1 MTLKDRQFY
10 NHVSQLILDTAARR
24 QEEAIG
30 APDNLGNYE
39 PVFQCELTSSFRMM
53 LRFFPEQAFQM
64 MIDYDRNNDD
74 LVSFDEAR
82 ELITRGFD
90 DGHLI
95 ANIINKKLFN
105 QMDEF

>member
-1 MTLKDRQFY
+1 
-10 NHVSQLILDTAARR
+10 
-24 QEEAIG
+24 
-30 APDNLGNYE
+30 
-39 PVFQCELTSSFRMM
+39 
-53 LRFFPEQAFQM
+53 M
-64 MIDYDRNNDD
+64 MIDYDRNDDD